1 MRRYVGLF
9 GVALSVAGAAAAST
23 GATGLAL
30 VGRWQTVRTCQG
42 LVAALKKTG
51 LSPLA
56 PGVVGDYFPNQ
67 TSAELA
73 KKKNLCSGAKPQ
85 PHSHF
90 FTADRKFGSLDQHG
104 EQVDDGRYRLL
115 TSTTVKINDGT
126 FRFRIQGKTL
136 TLTPLLTRAEKRQA
150 LAHALKFSTAGWM
163 VAVSYLGHSW
173 RRAPCGQWC

>member
-85 PHSHF
+85 LHSHF
-90 FTADRKFGSLDQHG
+90 FTADRKFGSLDQHATRSMTVAIG
-104 EQVDDGRYRLL
+104 CSPRPRSR
-115 TSTTVKINDGT
+115 STTARSGSAS
-126 FRFRIQGKTL
+126 R
-136 TLTPLLTRAEKRQA
+136 E
-150 LAHALKFSTAGWM
+150 
-163 VAVSYLGHSW
+163 
-173 RRAPCGQWC
+173 RR